1 MRLRVGE
8 FSGVDVV
15 VGVSA
20 IEVDS
25 SWEGTGEWVMSFEA
39 ERGVMGVLVGVR
51 RWSNGDFVS
60 I

>member
-25 SWEGTGEWVMSFEA
+25 SWEDTGEWVMSLEA
-39 ERGVMGVLVGVR
+39 ERGVMGGVGGVR